1 MENKS
6 RFDSLRF
13 IEEFIRFSP
22 RQYKKEI
29 QAADFLVAILREN
42 KIDCIRQKFMAK
54 IPVVKSKNLLADGKK
69 IECEAGCFFGGKI
82 NDKSHLASSLF
93 PSANLIETSSIN
105 FNPKSEGICVCNFS
119 FAPSLAISKKDLNRV
134 VHAKKIRGEVVV
146 GSVEYETSNIL
157 AGNLKDPKNICFA
170 HYDSIGKG
178 AIDNASGVATLMSAA
193 IKNPELLKD
202 NLFVFSAVEELS
214 YDKPVYWGYG
224 YRQFEKKYKKIMD
237 RAKKIIIIDCVGHS
251 KTNEFADPSIIKLAF
266 PVKNLQKIANKSCVL
281 SGDID
286 ALMEVYH
293 SNLDDGR
300 KIRTPY
306 LKDAEEKLFRLIR

>member
-1 MENKS
+1 MANKNK
-6 RFDSLRF
+6 FDSLKF
-13 IEEFIRFSP
+13 IKEFIRFSP
-22 RQYKKEI
+22 RQHEKEM
-29 QAADFLVAILREN
+29 QAANFLVAILKEN
-42 KIDCIRQKFMAK
+42 KIECVRQKFIAK
-54 IPVVKSKNLLADGKK
+54 IPVIKNKSLLVDGKK
-69 IECEAGCFFGGKI
+69 IECEASCFFGGKI

-105 FNPKSEGICVCNFS
+105 FNPKSDGICVCNFS
-119 FAPSLAISKKDLNRV
+119 FAPSLAISKKDLNLV
-134 VHAKKIRGEVVV
+134 VRANKIKGEVAVE
-146 GSVEYETSNIL
+146 SVEYETSNIL

-178 AIDNASGVATLMSAA
+178 AIDNASGVATLLSAA

-214 YDKPVYWGYG
+214 YDKPVYWGHG

-237 RAKKIIIIDCVGHS
+237 GVKKIIIIDCVGHS
-251 KTNEFADPSIIKLAF
+251 RTNEFTDPSIIKLAF
-266 PVKNLQKIANKSCVL
+266 PVKNPQKIASKSIVL

-293 SNLDDGR
+293 SNLDNGD
-300 KIRTPY
+300 KIKVPY
-306 LKDAEEKLFRLIR
+306 LKDAERKLLKLIG